1 MTVRKI
7 LNLKGSDVMTIA
19 PEKKLLEAIA
29 LLTKHR
35 IGALIVTGKGGNV
48 VGVLSERDIVRLLS
62 NKDANRFENAVSS
75 AMTTAVKS
83 CKPDD
88 TIQHVMQVMTT
99 GRFRHMPVVDDKG
112 KLAGVI
118 SIGDVVKLRLEEM
131 ERESEHLKEYI
142 ATA

>member
-7 LNLKGSDVMTIA
+7 LNLKGSDVVTIA
-19 PEKKLLEAIA
+19 PEKKLLDAIA
-29 LLTKHR
+29 LLAKHR
-35 IGALIVTGKGGNV
+35 IGALIVTGNNKEV

-62 NKDANRFENAVSS
+62 NKDNNRFENTVAS
-75 AMTTAVKS
+75 AMTSAVKS
-83 CKPDD
+83 CRPDD
-88 TIQHVMQVMTT
+88 TIQQIMQVMTA
-99 GRFRHMPVVDDKG
+99 GRFRHMPVVENG

>member
-7 LNLKGSDVMTIA
+7 LNLKGSDVVTIA
-19 PEKKLLEAIA
+19 PEKKLLDAIA
-29 LLTKHR
+29 LLAKHR
-35 IGALIVTGKGGNV
+35 IGALIVTEKNNQV
-48 VGVLSERDIVRLLS
+48 VGVLSERDIVHLLS
-62 NKDANRFENAVSS
+62 NKDANRFENTVSS
-75 AMTTAVKS
+75 AMTSAVKS

-88 TIQHVMQVMTT
+88 SIQHIMQVMTA
-99 GRFRHMPVVDDKG
+99 GRFRHMPVVDNG
-112 KLAGVI
+112 RLAGVI

>member
-7 LNLKGSDVMTIA
+7 LNLKGSDVVTIA
-19 PEKKLLEAIA
+19 PEKKLLDAIA

-35 IGALIVTGKGGNV
+35 IGALIVTGKGGEV
-48 VGVLSERDIVRLLS
+48 AGVLSERDIVRLLS

-83 CKPDD
+83 CSPDD
-88 TIQHVMQVMTT
+88 TIQHVMQVMTA
-99 GRFRHMPVVDDKG
+99 GRFRHMPVVEKG

-118 SIGDVVKLRLEEM
+118 SIGDVVKHRLEEM

>member
-7 LNLKGSDVMTIA
+7 LNLKGSDVVTIA
-19 PEKKLLEAIA
+19 PEKKLLDAIA
-29 LLTKHR
+29 MLTKHK
-35 IGALIVTGKGGNV
+35 IGALIVTQGREV

-62 NKDANRFENAVSS
+62 NKDNNRFENTVES
-75 AMTTAVKS
+75 AMTTAVKT
-83 CKPDD
+83 CRPDD
-88 TIQHVMQVMTT
+88 TVQHVMQVMTM
-99 GRFRHMPVVDDKG
+99 GRFRHMPVVENG
-112 KLAGVI
+112 RLAGVI

>member
-1 MTVRKI
+1 MIVRNI
-7 LNLKGSDVMTIA
+7 LNLKGSDVVTIA
-19 PEKKLLEAIA
+19 PEKKLLDAIS
-29 LLTKHR
+29 LLAKHR
-35 IGALIVTGKGGNV
+35 IGALIVTAGNREV

-62 NKDANRFENAVSS
+62 NKDANRFENTVAS
-75 AMTTAVKS
+75 AMTTAVKT

-88 TIQHVMQVMTT
+88 TIQHVMQVMTS
-99 GRFRHMPVVDDKG
+99 GRFRHMPVVEGG

-118 SIGDVVKLRLEEM
+118 SIGDVVKHRLEEM

>member
-1 MTVRKI
+1 MTVRRI
-7 LNLKGSDVMTIA
+7 LNLKGSDVVTIA
-19 PEKKLLEAIA
+19 PEKKLLDAIS

-35 IGALIVTGKGGNV
+35 IGALIVTGKNDEV
-48 VGVLSERDIVRLLS
+48 LGVLSERDIVHLLS
-62 NKDANRFENAVSS
+62 NKDANRFDNPVSS

-83 CKPDD
+83 CTPDD
-88 TIQHVMQVMTT
+88 TIQHLMHVMTA
-99 GRFRHMPVVDDKG
+99 GRFRHMPVVENG
-112 KLAGVI
+112 RLCGVI

>member
-7 LNLKGSDVMTIA
+7 LNLKGSDVVSIA
-19 PEKKLLEAIA
+19 PDRKLLEAIA

-35 IGALIVTGKGGNV
+35 IGALVVTGSSREV
-48 VGVLSERDIVRLLS
+48 VGIISERDIVRLLS
-62 NKDANRFENAVSS
+62 NADNNRFENTVAS
-75 AMTTAVKS
+75 AMTKEVKT
-83 CKPDD
+83 CKPED
-88 TIQHVMQVMTT
+88 TIQRVMQVMTA
-99 GRFRHMPVVDDKG
+99 GRFRHMPVVENG

-142 ATA
+142 ASA

>member
-19 PEKKLLEAIA
+19 PDKRLLDAIA

-35 IGALIVTGKGGNV
+35 IGALVVTGNSREV
-48 VGVLSERDIVRLLS
+48 VGIISERDIVRLLS
-62 NKDANRFENAVSS
+62 NTDNNRFENAVSS
-75 AMTTAVKS
+75 AMTKEVKT
-83 CKPDD
+83 CKPED
-88 TIQHVMQVMTT
+88 TIQRVMQVMTA
-99 GRFRHMPVVDDKG
+99 GRFRHMPVVENG
-112 KLAGVI
+112 RLAGVI

>member
-7 LNLKGSDVMTIA
+7 LNLKGSDVVTIS
-19 PEKKLLEAIA
+19 PEKRLLDAIA

-35 IGALIVTGKGGNV
+35 IGALIVTVGNKEV

-62 NKDANRFENAVSS
+62 NKDANRFENTVAS
-75 AMTTAVKS
+75 AMTAAVKT

-88 TIQHVMQVMTT
+88 TIKHVMQVMTA
-99 GRFRHMPVVDDKG
+99 GRFRHMPVVDNNR
-112 KLAGVI
+112 LVGVI

>member
-7 LNLKGSDVMTIA
+7 LNLKGSDVVTIA
-19 PEKKLLEAIA
+19 PDKKLLDAIA
-29 LLTKHR
+29 LLAKHR
-35 IGALIVTGKGGNV
+35 IGALIVTGKNGEV
-48 VGVLSERDIVRLLS
+48 TGVLSERDIVRLLS
-62 NKDANRFENAVSS
+62 NKDNNRFENTVSS
-75 AMTTAVKS
+75 AMTSAVKS

-88 TIQHVMQVMTT
+88 SIQHIMHVMTA
-99 GRFRHMPVVDDKG
+99 GRFRHMPVVENG

-131 ERESEHLKEYI
+131 ERESEQLKEYI

>member
-19 PEKKLLEAIA
+19 PDKKLLDAIA

-35 IGALIVTGKGGNV
+35 IGALIVTEKTGEV
-48 VGVLSERDIVRLLS
+48 VGVLSERDIVHLLS

-75 AMTTAVKS
+75 AMTTPVTS

-88 TIQHVMQVMTT
+88 SIQHIMHVMTA
-99 GRFRHMPVVDDKG
+99 GRFRHMPVVDNG
-112 KLAGVI
+112 RLAGVI

>member
-7 LNLKGSDVMTIA
+7 LNLKGSDVVTIA
-19 PEKKLLEAIA
+19 PEQKLHEAIA
-29 LLTKHR
+29 MLAKYR
-35 IGALIVTGKGGNV
+35 IGALIVTANAGDVAGI
-48 VGVLSERDIVRLLS
+48 LSERDILYLLS
-62 NKDANRFENAVSS
+62 NKDNNRFDNTVAS
-75 AMTTAVKS
+75 AMTSAVKS

-88 TIQHVMQVMTT
+88 TIQYIMQVMTA
-99 GRFRHMPVVDDKG
+99 GRFRHMPVIENG

-131 ERESEHLKEYI
+131 EQESEHLKQYI

>member
-7 LNLKGSDVMTIA
+7 LNLKGSDVVTIA

-29 LLTKHR
+29 LLTKHK
-35 IGALIVTGKGGNV
+35 IGALIVTEKNDQV

-62 NKDANRFENAVSS
+62 NKDNNRFENTVAS
-75 AMTTAVKS
+75 AMTAPVKH

-88 TIQHVMQVMTT
+88 TIQQIMHVMTA
-99 GRFRHMPVVDDKG
+99 GRFRHMPVVDDG
-112 KLAGVI
+112 RLAGVI

>member
-7 LNLKGSDVMTIA
+7 LNLKGSDVVTIA
-19 PEKKLLEAIA
+19 PEKSLHEAIA
-29 LLTKHR
+29 LLTKEK
-35 IGALIVTGKGGNV
+35 IGALIVIGKKQEV
-48 VGVLSERDIVRLLS
+48 LGVLSERDIVHLLS
-62 NKDANRFENAVSS
+62 NKDANRFDNPVSS
-75 AMTTAVKS
+75 AMTADVKS

-88 TIQHVMQVMTT
+88 TVQQIMHVMTK
-99 GRFRHMPVVDDKG
+99 GRFRHMPVVDNG

>member
-19 PEKKLLEAIA
+19 PDKKLLDAIA
-29 LLTKHR
+29 LLTKHK
-35 IGALIVTGKGGNV
+35 IGALIVTEKDGKV
-48 VGVLSERDIVRLLS
+48 VGVLSERDIVHLLA

-75 AMTTAVKS
+75 AMTTAVKT

-88 TIQHVMQVMTT
+88 TIQHLMQVMTA
-99 GRFRHMPVVDDKG
+99 GRFRHMPVVDNG

>member
-7 LNLKGSDVMTIA
+7 LHLKGSDVVSIA

-35 IGALIVTGKGGNV
+35 IGALVVTGNSREV
-48 VGVLSERDIVRLLS
+48 VGIISERDIVRLLS
-62 NKDANRFENAVSS
+62 NADNNRFENTVAS
-75 AMTTAVKS
+75 AMTKEVKT
-83 CKPDD
+83 CKPED
-88 TIQHVMQVMTT
+88 TIQRVMQVMTA
-99 GRFRHMPVVDDKG
+99 GRFRHMPVVENG

-142 ATA
+142 ASA

>member
-7 LNLKGSDVMTIA
+7 LNLKGSDVVTIA

-29 LLTKHR
+29 LIAKHR
-35 IGALIVTGKGGNV
+35 IGALIVTGKNSEV
-48 VGVLSERDIVRLLS
+48 MGVLSERDIVRLLS
-62 NKDANRFENAVSS
+62 NKDANRFENSVSS
-75 AMTTAVKS
+75 AMTAPVKS

-88 TIQHVMQVMTT
+88 TIQQIMQVMTA
-99 GRFRHMPVVDDKG
+99 GRFRHMPVVESG

>member
-7 LNLKGSDVMTIA
+7 LNLKGSDVVTIA
-19 PEKKLLEAIA
+19 PEKKLLDAIA

-35 IGALIVTGKGGNV
+35 IGALIVTGKKSEV
-48 VGVLSERDIVRLLS
+48 LGVLSERDIVRLLS
-62 NKDANRFENAVSS
+62 NKDNNRFENTVES
-75 AMTTAVKS
+75 AMTSPVKS
-83 CKPDD
+83 CEPDD
-88 TIQHVMQVMTT
+88 TIQRIMHVMTQ
-99 GRFRHMPVVDDKG
+99 GRFRHMPVVENG